1 MDQPRNLRVAAIQ
14 KAIADISG
22 LEGNSFSVRTPS
34 AAQMAWNELG
44 KSGHLN
50 IFIQLTPENPPLVQT
65 LTVTAVK
72 YPEEKLARII
82 EENFESAAAT
92 ANSLDGPLALSN
104 EYASGNGFSHATQVA
119 HGARGMW
126 HFTVKINP
134 ITEEIIESKVVL
146 ASTNETH
153 FTDQGEAK

>member
-1 MDQPRNLRVAAIQ
+1 M
-14 KAIADISG
+14 
-22 LEGNSFSVRTPS
+22 
-34 AAQMAWNELG
+34 
-44 KSGHLN
+44 
-50 IFIQLTPENPPLVQT
+50 
-65 LTVTAVK
+65 K

-92 ANSLDGPLALSN
+92 ANSLDGPVALSN
-104 EYASGNGFSHATQVA
+104 EYVSGNGLSQATRVA
-119 HGARGMW
+119 YGARGTW